1 MESPDSRTIAGID
14 PQDWNKHVDF
24 FVSEGYVRRS
34 QVNKANRAL
43 QSNIPTQGRTSF
55 AQRQRGI
62 FGPITAYPS
71 LFATWAESHQHE
83 DGSWTSEL
91 RAKQHA
97 DMLTRWDETRND
109 DNPPTEAE

>member
-1 MESPDSRTIAGID
+1 MGKSRFKNESFVKKGGVKSVGNIRANPPAGID

-24 FVSEGYVRRS
+24 FVSEGSVRRS

-43 QSNIPTQGRTSF
+43 QSDIPAQSRTSF

-71 LFATWAESHQHE
+71 LFATWAESRQHE

-91 RAKQHA
+91 RAKQH
-97 DMLTRWDETRND
+97 T
-109 DNPPTEAE
+109 